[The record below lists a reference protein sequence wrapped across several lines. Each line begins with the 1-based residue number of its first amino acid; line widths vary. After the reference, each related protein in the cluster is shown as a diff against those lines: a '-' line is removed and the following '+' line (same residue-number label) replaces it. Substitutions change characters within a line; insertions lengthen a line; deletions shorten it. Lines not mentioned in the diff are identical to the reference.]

1 MGLLDI
7 IYQTFRDYNEAI
19 ENEDLQKELAQK
31 AFKQTFKLFYYDW
44 VTLRDSGIDVPKFTG
59 NIERMLR
66 QYSSTMLQVLTE
78 LDDSLSTPQKEQLLE
93 FITEFR
99 KISNLIEVMYSL
111 NIVAKLNELAEKA
124 KEIFNQ
130 SSSI

>member
-19 ENEDLQKELAQK
+19 ENEELRKELAQK

-44 VTLRDSGIDVPKFTG
+44 ITLRDAGIHVPKFTG
-59 NIERMLR
+59 NVDRMLQ
-66 QYSSTMLQVLTE
+66 QYSTTMLQILTE
-78 LDDSLSTPQKEQLLE
+78 LDESLSTPQKEQLLE

-99 KISNLIEVMYSL
+99 KISNLIMVMYYQDMA
-111 NIVAKLNELAEKA
+111 AKLNELAEKA
-124 KEIFNQ
+124 KEIF
-130 SSSI
+130 